1 MDKPVRP
8 KLRVVDIVATEH
20 KGRRILALHD
30 PAGIA
35 QGIMMVSEPVLF
47 LLSRFDGEHS
57 LLEIQAEFLKTFGE
71 TVRLEQIEDLV
82 KQLEEGHFLEGP
94 GFDAYLASLVK
105 AFRAA
110 PTRQTQPDAGLGV
123 ELHQLPIALREI
135 VSQGNADGVAGTVV
149 GLVAPHLDL
158 RRGWACYADAYK
170 LLSRANPARRFV
182 ILGTN
187 HFGRS
192 SSVTAT
198 GKSFETPLGTTPV
211 DQAFLERLSRRCG
224 TDLCENE
231 FDHKREH
238 SVEIQV
244 LFLQYLLYGQPF
256 TIVPVLCPDPCG
268 PTGTR
273 PYDGRGVD
281 LQRFA
286 EALGEELREDPVP
299 TCVIAGADL
308 SHIGRR
314 FGDNRD
320 LDEPFLREVEAHD
333 RQVLGYVRAKEA
345 EAFRQAVAAG
355 ENPTHIC
362 SAGCLFTLLVA
373 LCRAHDA
380 ARLSGRLLRYHQAV
394 DAEADTGVT
403 CAAMAFTVET

>member
-1 MDKPVRP
+1 MDEPVRP
-8 KLRVVDIVATEH
+8 KLRPVEIIPTEDE
-20 KGRRILALHD
+20 GRPLLAMHD
-30 PAGIA
+30 PAGLA
-35 QGIMMVSEPVLF
+35 QGIMTVSEPVLF
-47 LLSRFDGEHS
+47 LLSRFDGEHT
-57 LLEIQAEFLKTFGE
+57 LLEIQVEFLKMFGK
-71 TVRLEQIEDLV
+71 TVRLEQLEDLV
-82 KQLEEGHFLEGP
+82 KQLDESYFLEGP
-94 GFDAYLASLVK
+94 RFEAYVAGLVE

-135 VSQGNADGVAGTVV
+135 LSQGKADGEVGNLV
-149 GLVAPHLDL
+149 GLVAPHIDL

-170 LLSRANPARRFV
+170 LLSRANRAKRFI

-211 DQAFLERLSRRCG
+211 DRSFLDRLSRRCG
-224 TDLCENE
+224 ADLCEHE

-244 LFLQYLLYGQPF
+244 LFLQYLLDGQPF

-286 EALGEELREDPVP
+286 EALGEELREDPTP

-308 SHIGRR
+308 SHVGRR
-314 FGDNRD
+314 FGDDRD
-320 LDEPFLREVEAHD
+320 LNEPFLREVEVHD
-333 RQVLGYVRAKEA
+333 RRVLRHIEAKEA

-362 SAGCLFTLLVA
+362 SAGCLFTLMVA

-394 DAEADTGVT
+394 DAEMDTGVT